1 MAASLHLPVLEVIV
15 FFLFIGV
22 CGKSAQLG
30 LHIWLLDA
38 MDGPTPVSA
47 LIHAATMVTAGV
59 YLLIRCSFFIE
70 YTLYIKVFIS
80 LVGLTTAL
88 FASVICLFQN
98 DIKSIVAYSTCS
110 QLGYM
115 VAVCGFSGY
124 SLAFFHLLNHGFF
137 KALLFLSS
145 GLVIHNFFDEQDIR
159 RMGGLLFLMPL
170 TYSFFLIGSFSLIGL
185 PFLSGYFSK
194 DLIIE
199 FFLCLP
205 FY

>member
-1 MAASLHLPVLEVIV
+1 
-15 FFLFIGV
+15 
-22 CGKSAQLG
+22 
-30 LHIWLLDA
+30 

-70 YTLYIKVFIS
+70 YTLYTKLFIS
-80 LVGLTTAL
+80 LIGLVTAL
-88 FASVICLFQN
+88 IASVVCLFQN

-115 VAVCGFSGY
+115 VSVCGFSGY
-124 SLAFFHLLNHGFF
+124 SLAFFHLINHGFF

-159 RMGGLLFLMPL
+159 KMGGLLGIMPL
-170 TYSFFLIGSFSLIGL
+170 TFSFFVIGSFSLIGL
-185 PFLSGYFSK
+185 PYLSGYYSK

-199 FFLCLP
+199 FLLCLP
-205 FY
+205 YC